1 MTKRNTLNGMLSCV
15 VDKLIARKS
24 MFQDV
29 EINSVRFEILRL
41 VLEVLYV
48 AS

>member
-1 MTKRNTLNGMLSCV
+1 MLSCV

-29 EINSVRFEILRL
+29 TESLLDTF
-41 VLEVLYV
+41 LEKSDEQWMYL
-48 AS
+48 